1 MWHAVS
7 SSAGECG
14 LKILSGSARGAR
26 LLTGSASG
34 TRPLTGRARTSLF
47 DIIQPRLGGCR
58 FLDLFAGFGSVGLE
72 AVSRGALR
80 TVLVERDRMA
90 AQLIQ
95 RNIEK
100 LHFGERAEVWQMDAF
115 RAVETLARAG
125 EQFGIVFAGPPY
137 GQGLA
142 QAILKTAE
150 LPRILAAGAWV
161 VVQHDRRDD
170 PGAGGNT
177 FQRLRQER
185 YGATLLSFYPL
196 SQPDRFV

>member
-1 MWHAVS
+1 
-7 SSAGECG
+7 

-26 LLTGSASG
+26 LLTGSAGG

-47 DIIQPRLGGCR
+47 DIIQPRLDGCR

-80 TVLVERDRMA
+80 TVLVEHDRVA
-90 AQLIQ
+90 ARLIQ

-115 RAVETLARAG
+115 RAVEMLAQAG
-125 EQFGIVFAGPPY
+125 EQFEIVFAGPPY
-137 GQGLA
+137 GQRLA
-142 QAILKTAE
+142 QAILEMAL
-150 LPRILAAGAWV
+150 LPRILAVGALA

-170 PGAGGNT
+170 PGAGGGNT
-177 FQRLRQER
+177 FRRQRQER
-185 YGATLLSFYPL
+185 YGETLLSFYAGNADARNG
-196 SQPDRFV
+196 DRL